1 MIDPEQ
7 RHCLLTDLWQA
18 LTGAARHTVEALFL
32 LASSAAVLFAA
43 DPDPTMHYTLS
54 VDKRLQ
60 RLDARVCFTDNP
72 PPSLVPDIRPA
83 GQFLIGATRAGV
95 MPARTQNHRNGDL
108 ETGHLGPGGCVSYAL
123 NLDGLVQGD
132 IGDAQR
138 VGRDLLVDPSVL
150 LWRPRQFN
158 DNFNATVRWR
168 LPEGVH
174 IALPWARTAD
184 DSAFVLDNTVF
195 EWPGAMMLGQSP
207 PMTLGVSGG
216 AMTLVILDAP
226 HRASDQGIRR
236 WLAQAADVTAQV
248 FGAFPVKTP
257 LVIVNPT
264 GSWSRPV
271 SFGSVVRG
279 GGPAVVFTLHRDAEG
294 AELPGEWVAVHE
306 FFHLGIPWMRRS
318 DAWLSEGMA
327 TYYQYVL
334 RGRAGLLTETEVW
347 QKIHEGFGRARRD
360 ATGRTLVEDSRDMHR
375 TRAYMPVYW
384 GGTAFALEADIALRL
399 GTQGRLSFDD
409 VVRQLHRCCPGKA
422 RDRTALGLLEQ
433 ADAALNG
440 QVLAPLA
447 RRYLQHTGAPKTAAL
462 YRKLGIKVVDGKLV
476 LATHGPGAALRR
488 AIASPRR

>member
-1 MIDPEQ
+1 MRRKRLYRTVIRILRKSSAVR
-7 RHCLLTDLWQA
+7 RHSARA
-18 LTGAARHTVEALFL
+18 LTLLCCGPALVIAEDGA
-32 LASSAAVLFAA
+32 SA
-43 DPDPTMHYTLS
+43 MHYTLS

-60 RLDARVCFTDNP
+60 RLDAQVCFDTRP
-72 PPSLVPDIRPA
+72 PPRLIPDIRPA
-83 GQFLIGATRAGV
+83 GQFLIGETRAGV
-95 MPARTQNHRNGDL
+95 MPASTQNHRNGDL
-108 ETGHLGPGGCVSYAL
+108 ETGHLGPGGCISYAL

-138 VGRDLLVDPSVL
+138 VGRDLLFDPSVL
-150 LWRPRQFN
+150 LWRPRRFN
-158 DNFNATVRWR
+158 GDFNATVRWR
-168 LPEGVH
+168 LPDDIH

-184 DSAFVLDNTVF
+184 GRAFVLDNTVF
-195 EWPGAMMLGQSP
+195 EWPGAMMLGRSP
-207 PMTLGVSGG
+207 PMTLSVPGG

-279 GGPAVVFTLHRDAEG
+279 GGPAVVFTLHRDAEDV
-294 AELPGEWVAVHE
+294 ELPGEWVAVHE

-334 RGRAGLLTETEVW
+334 RGRAGLLTEAEVW

-384 GGTAFALEADIALRL
+384 GGTAFALEADITLRQ

-422 RDRTALGLLEQ
+422 RDRTALELLEQ
-433 ADAALNG
+433 TDAALNLKL
-440 QVLAPLA
+440 LAPLA
-447 RRYLQHTGAPKTAAL
+447 RRYLQHTGAPKSAAL
-462 YRKLGIKVVDGKLV
+462 YRQLGIEVVDGKLV

-488 AIASPRR
+488 AITAPTQ